1 MSPFKVE
8 SSSTP
13 KSSRIP
19 LRDNSIEVINIR
31 RRLTSL
37 NTSTNI
43 INTEENKENNDSAI
57 GKRKTLSSQI
67 ILLMNFFEILL
78 S

>member
-57 GKRKTLSSQI
+57 GKRKNSSQI
-67 ILLMNFFEILL
+67 IFLMNFFEILL

>member
-1 MSPFKVE
+1 ME

-57 GKRKTLSSQI
+57 GKRKISKG
-67 ILLMNFFEILL
+67 FEQ
-78 S
+78 

>member
-57 GKRKTLSSQI
+57 GKRKNSGQI
-67 ILLMNFFEILL
+67 IFLMNFFEILL

>member
-57 GKRKTLSSQI
+57 GKRKNSGQI
-67 ILLMNFFEILL
+67 IFLMNFFEIFL

>member
-43 INTEENKENNDSAI
+43 INTDENKENNDSAI
-57 GKRKTLSSQI
+57 GKRKNSGQI
-67 ILLMNFFEILL
+67 IFLMNFFEILL